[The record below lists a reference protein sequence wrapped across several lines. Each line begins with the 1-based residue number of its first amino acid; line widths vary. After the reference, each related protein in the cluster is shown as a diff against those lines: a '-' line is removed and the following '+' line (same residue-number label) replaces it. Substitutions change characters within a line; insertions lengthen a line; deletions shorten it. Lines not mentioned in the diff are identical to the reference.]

1 MISKCGYIE
10 YKMPEA
16 VAKDLLKK
24 RSGNDL
30 KMTPNDY
37 LCKFVNEEY
46 DLLGECIRV
55 IRY

>member
-16 VAKDLLKK
+16 IAKDLLKK